1 LTYFYALDIKNMLM
15 THSQYTVIKMLL
27 KNGEKADVDE
37 KHTYIFFVIL
47 TEILLFEIQPQIS
60 VQATFSCG

>member
-1 LTYFYALDIKNMLM
+1 MLM

>member
-1 LTYFYALDIKNMLM
+1 
-15 THSQYTVIKMLL
+15 
-27 KNGEKADVDE
+27 
-37 KHTYIFFVIL
+37 VIL